1 MSAEPD
7 LDVPALAAAICSGDR
22 RALAKGI
29 TLVESTR
36 DDHRA
41 HAEALLAAVPAAATP
56 AMRIGISGSPGVG
69 KSTLI
74 EALGQ
79 TVIGRGDQL
88 AVLAVDPSSS
98 VSGGSILGDKTR
110 MVDLSRND
118 AAFIRPSPAGRTLGG
133 VARRTREAIH
143 LCEAAGFAKVI
154 VETVGV
160 GQSETAVAGMT
171 DLFVLVVA
179 PAGGDELQGIKRG
192 IMELADLV
200 VVNKADGELVA
211 RARQAV
217 AEYRSA
223 IALMIPRHVGLP
235 ADARALSAL
244 TGDGIDELWEDLLA
258 RWGALEGSGEL
269 ARQRADQARA
279 WLWDEVDMGLR
290 AHALRA
296 AGPAEHDLERDV
308 EAGRVLP
315 HIAAARILAGLIGD
329 DR

>member
-1 MSAEPD
+1 MTAEPA
-7 LDVPALAAAICSGDR
+7 LDVPALAAAIRAGDR

-41 HAEALLAAVPAAATP
+41 HAEALLALVPATDTP
-56 AMRIGISGSPGVG
+56 AMRVGISGAPGVG

-79 TVIGRGDQL
+79 IVIAGGNQL

-110 MVDLSRND
+110 MVTLSRDD

-143 LCEAAGFAKVI
+143 LCEAAGFTKVL

-200 VVNKADGELVA
+200 VVNKADGELMA

-223 IALMIPRHVGLP
+223 IALMIPRHAGMP
-235 ADARALSAL
+235 ADARAVSAL
-244 TGDGIDELWEDLLA
+244 TGDGIAELWNDLRARWEALNLGGVLA
-258 RWGALEGSGEL
+258 RL
-269 ARQRADQARA
+269 RADQARA
-279 WLWDEVDMGLR
+279 WLWEEVDMGLR
-290 AHALRA
+290 AQALRG
-296 AGPAEHDLERDV
+296 AGMAERDLEHEV

-315 HIAAARILAGLIGD
+315 HIAAAQILARLVGD

>member
-1 MSAEPD
+1 MTAAPA
-7 LDVPALAAAICSGDR
+7 LDVPALGAAIRAGDR

-41 HAEALLAAVPAAATP
+41 HAEALLALVPATDPP
-56 AMRIGISGSPGVG
+56 ALRVGISGAPGVG

-79 TVIGRGDQL
+79 TVVAGGDQL

-110 MVDLSRND
+110 MVVLSRDD

-143 LCEAAGFAKVI
+143 LCEAAGFTRII

-200 VVNKADGELVA
+200 VVNKADGELVT
-211 RARQAV
+211 RARRAV
-217 AEYRSA
+217 ADYRSA
-223 IALMIPRHVGLP
+223 IALMIPRHPGMP
-235 ADARALSAL
+235 ADARTVSAL
-244 TGDGIDELWEDLLA
+244 TGDGIADLWHDLLA
-258 RWGALEGSGEL
+258 RWDALKRDGALAG
-269 ARQRADQARA
+269 QRADQARL

-290 AHALRA
+290 AHALRR
-296 AGPAEHDLERDV
+296 AGAGERSLERAV

-315 HIAAARILAGLIGD
+315 HIAAAQILDRLLAD